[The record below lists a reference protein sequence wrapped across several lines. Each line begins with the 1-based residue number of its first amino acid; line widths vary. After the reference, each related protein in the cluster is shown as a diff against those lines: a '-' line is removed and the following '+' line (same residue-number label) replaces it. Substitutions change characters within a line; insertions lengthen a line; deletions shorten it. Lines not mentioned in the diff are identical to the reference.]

1 MQFYSQMNTLTKLYS
16 RNQTFLNSRIVSLF
30 SSTHSPHSAVKFT
43 KTHEWVETV
52 DAQKRARIGI
62 TNFAQSQLGEIVHV

>member
-1 MQFYSQMNTLTKLYS
+1 MNTIAKLYS
-16 RNQTFLNSRIVSLF
+16 RNQTLLTYRILSLF
-30 SSTHSPHSAVKFT
+30 SSTLFSHSAVKFT

-62 TNFAQSQLGEIVHV
+62 TNFAQSQLGEIVHI

>member
-1 MQFYSQMNTLTKLYS
+1 MNTIAKLYS
-16 RNQTFLNSRIVSLF
+16 RNQTLLTYRILSLF
-30 SSTHSPHSAVKFT
+30 SSTLFSNSAVKFT

>member
-1 MQFYSQMNTLTKLYS
+1 MNTIVKLYS
-16 RNQTFLNSRIVSLF
+16 RNQTLLNYRILSLF
-30 SSTHSPHSAVKFT
+30 SSTLFSYSAVKFT